1 MSMWDF
7 CKCVFDDKATNR
19 KTLKIP
25 TGVHNVVEEYSCSD
39 VKGCADSSN
48 HGLEEK
54 DFQDAVSDFDYDDD
68 DTRFLYKANFYKK
81 MSLKS
86 PKTLRKC

>member
-1 MSMWDF
+1 M
-7 CKCVFDDKATNR
+7 FDDKVTNR

-25 TGVHNVVEEYSCSD
+25 TGVNDVVEEYSCSD
-39 VKGCADSSN
+39 VTSCLLGECADSSN

-54 DFQDAVSDFDYDDD
+54 DFQDSASDFDYDDD
-68 DTRFLYKANFYKK
+68 DTRFLYKNNFYKK

>member
-1 MSMWDF
+1 M
-7 CKCVFDDKATNR
+7 FDDKATNR

-39 VKGCADSSN
+39 VKGCAGSSN

-54 DFQDAVSDFDYDDD
+54 DFQDAVSDFD
-68 DTRFLYKANFYKK
+68 
-81 MSLKS
+81 
-86 PKTLRKC
+86 